1 MSLGPWQLLLILA
14 IVILLF
20 GAGRIPRL
28 MGDLAKGIRSFKAGM
43 KEESQAEHEEPAQ
56 ARQIEMDAGGKATTA
71 STTTGT
77 ASTAASAAPPPH
89 RDETARP

>member
-1 MSLGPWQLLLILA
+1 MSFGPWQLLLILA

-43 KEESQAEHEEPAQ
+43 KDESQAEPDAPAQ
-56 ARQIEMDAGGKATTA
+56 ARQIEVD
-71 STTTGT
+71 SPSGT
-77 ASTAASAAPPPH
+77 ASTNSTGTGAGSTGTTS
-89 RDETARP
+89 RQDETARL

>member
-1 MSLGPWQLLLILA
+1 MSFGPWQLLLILA

-43 KEESQAEHEEPAQ
+43 KDESQAEPDAPAQ
-56 ARQIEMDAGGKATTA
+56 ARQIEVDGSSSTTSSGSTA
-71 STTTGT
+71 SGTSSTGT
-77 ASTAASAAPPPH
+77 NS
-89 RDETARP
+89 RQDETARL

>member
-43 KEESQAEHEEPAQ
+43 KDEEQQSDAEAQ
-56 ARQIEMDAGGKATTA
+56 AQPRQIDADAA
-71 STTTGT
+71 SGSTNTTTTG
-77 ASTAASAAPPPH
+77 STT
-89 RDETARP
+89 RQDETART

>member
-1 MSLGPWQLLLILA
+1 MSFGPWQLLLVLA

-43 KEESQAEHEEPAQ
+43 KDESQEEEQPQAQ
-56 ARQIEMDAGGKATTA
+56 AQPRQIDAEATPG
-71 STTTGT
+71 STTTTG
-77 ASTAASAAPPPH
+77 STS
-89 RDETARP
+89 RQDETART

>member
-1 MSLGPWQLLLILA
+1 MSFGPWQLLLVLA

-43 KEESQAEHEEPAQ
+43 KDESQQEEEPPAQ
-56 ARQIEMDAGGKATTA
+56 TQSRQIEAESPSGSTTAGG
-71 STTTGT
+71 
-77 ASTAASAAPPPH
+77 STAAGSTP
-89 RDETARP
+89 RQDETARP

>member
-1 MSLGPWQLLLILA
+1 MSFGPWQLVLVLA

-43 KEESQAEHEEPAQ
+43 KDETQQDQEPPGQAQ
-56 ARQIEMDAGGKATTA
+56 TRQIDADSPTG
-71 STTTGT
+71 STTTG
-77 ASTAASAAPPPH
+77 STA
-89 RDETARP
+89 RQDETARS

>member
-43 KEESQAEHEEPAQ
+43 KDDEQQEEQPQAQ
-56 ARQIEMDAGGKATTA
+56 AQPRQIDAESTGG
-71 STTTGT
+71 
-77 ASTAASAAPPPH
+77 STAASGSTA
-89 RDETARP
+89 RQDETART

>member
-1 MSLGPWQLLLILA
+1 MSFGPWQLVLVLA

-43 KEESQAEHEEPAQ
+43 KDESQQEEESQEQ
-56 ARQIEMDAGGKATTA
+56 VQTRQIDAGGSASSTTA
-71 STTTGT
+71 GS
-77 ASTAASAAPPPH
+77 ASAGPTA
-89 RDETARP
+89 RQDETARS